1 VIAAAAAAA
10 ALVAVGVVVARGGSG
25 TAVAMPVYSASKGR
39 IEFSGDD
46 PVTGREV
53 DLAAYQGKAVVVNI
67 WASWC
72 TGCNAEAPDL
82 RRLAQLHPE
91 AQLVG
96 VDYQDTRGEAK
107 SFYRRWGLSHPSVFD
122 PHGEIAAKLGLQGL
136 PTTLFLDRDHRL
148 VSRIVGASNLS
159 GFEDGLRKATRGG

>member
-1 VIAAAAAAA
+1 MSKKQAKRARQQARRAQPPPRRPAWWRSRRAGVIAAAAAAA

-25 TAVAMPVYSASKGR
+25 SAVAMPVYSASNGR

-122 PHGEIAAKLGLQGL
+122 GQRLINLLRGFSLLG
-136 PTTLFLDRDHRL
+136 
-148 VSRIVGASNLS
+148 
-159 GFEDGLRKATRGG
+159 